1 MSTTSPTSTTKKPIS
16 RRAQLQLGGL
26 QFLGLMV
33 ALMWAIQIINGLDSQ
48 RLDGSGAIHP
58 HNVGRLWAV
67 FTAPFLHVGWQHLES
82 NTIPLLFMGVI
93 IALEGARR
101 LAAVTIIVIVVA
113 GIGTWIIAPGNEAIV
128 GASGVVFGYATYLFT
143 RGLFN
148 RSVLQVFV
156 GGVVGV
162 VWGGALLTSVVPH
175 YGISWQDH
183 VSGAIGGIVAAAIL
197 ARDRKPA
204 SAGKPGSSGVQV
216 AARPRTDAR

>member
-48 RLDGSGAIHP
+48 GLDGSGAIHP

-113 GIGTWIIAPGNEAIV
+113 GIGTWIIAPGNESIV

-148 RSVLQVFV
+148 RSVLQVLV

-162 VWGGALLTSVVPH
+162 IWGGALLTSVVPH

-183 VSGAIGGIVAAAIL
+183 VAGAIGGIVAAAIL

-204 SAGKPGSSGVQV
+204 APGKRGSTGVQV
-216 AARPRTDAR
+216 AARP